1 MASKVK
7 SENNYFTANFSGS
20 PFLGLLLLQRQ
31 ILGEELEIERHLSAE
46 DAKSAGSSNAKLFY
60 VSGPETQKVFALVDL
75 KPKKFLRQ
83 KFLRQKILR
92 S

>member
-46 DAKSAGSSNAKLFY
+46 DAKSVGSSNAKLFY
-60 VSGPETQKVFALVDL
+60 VSGPETQKVSASEDFA
-75 KPKKFLRQ
+75 R
-83 KFLRQKILR
+83 KIFVLCQR
-92 S
+92 RTPRRTR